1 MPKYTMSDKRVFTDY
16 HSSCELNKLIQQK
29 YELQNSHEY
38 RLFLQKNA
46 EKIMKEFSQSANH
59 EDCKLCP
66 ICGKATEYK
75 PNGDINRQM

>member
-46 EKIMKEFSQSANH
+46 EKIMKEFSPEWFSVCVCVC
-59 EDCKLCP
+59 ERERERERK
-66 ICGKATEYK
+66 
-75 PNGDINRQM
+75 